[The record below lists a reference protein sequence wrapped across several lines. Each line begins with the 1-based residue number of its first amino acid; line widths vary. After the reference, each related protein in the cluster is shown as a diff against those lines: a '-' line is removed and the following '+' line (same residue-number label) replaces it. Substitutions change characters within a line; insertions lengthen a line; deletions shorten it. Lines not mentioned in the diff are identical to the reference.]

1 EAEVARVEVD
11 RRIDVV
17 DHIADVDQVLVHV
30 QLASSMSFSREGMR
44 AASSAA
50 LRSKAS
56 ESPSRDGS
64 AMLLWIGA
72 GGPGNPGQT
81 PGTRSHSV
89 TTASNR
95 RRANSLRCLERRPA
109 RSMP

>member
-30 QLASSMSFSREGMR
+30 QLASSMSFSRKGMR

-50 LRSKAS
+50 VRSKAS
-56 ESPSRDGS
+56 ESPPRGG
-64 AMLLWIGA
+64 AALLQWSGA
-72 GGPGNPGQT
+72 RWPGTSGQT
-81 PGTRSHSV
+81 SRTRSHSV